1 MIIDI
6 VELTKIY
13 GSQKVVNALTL
24 QIPKGEIFGLLGPNG
39 AGKSTAIRMLCSI
52 IKPDFGEAKIAG
64 FNLFTQQKE
73 IKKRIGYMSQ
83 NFGLYG
89 ELSVIENVRFY
100 ASLYGI
106 KDENA
111 IQQLLQ
117 TYQID
122 QFKEY
127 KAGKLSGGYKRRL
140 SLVCA
145 LVHNPDV
152 IFLDEPTAGIDPVTR
167 KELWDLFFKL
177 SAEGKTLFVTTHY
190 MEEAERC
197 NRVAF
202 LNHGK
207 LVTVGNPQT
216 LKNALSDVVSYAY
229 SGDFKLEMID
239 ILKESKGIVLVNQFG
254 KTVNI
259 LVDKQLNKITL
270 QALIKPFIK
279 QEPTLVNT
287 EINLE
292 DVFIVMT
299 QDETR

>member
-1 MIIDI
+1 
-6 VELTKIY
+6 
-13 GSQKVVNALTL
+13 
-24 QIPKGEIFGLLGPNG
+24 
-39 AGKSTAIRMLCSI
+39 
-52 IKPDFGEAKIAG
+52 
-64 FNLFTQQKE
+64 
-73 IKKRIGYMSQ
+73 MSQ

-89 ELSVIENVRFY
+89 ELSVVENVRFY

-106 KDENA
+106 KDEDA

-122 QFKEY
+122 QFKAY

-152 IFLDEPTAGIDPVTR
+152 IFLDEPTAGIDLVTR

-197 NRVAF
+197 NRIAF

-207 LVTVGNPQT
+207 LVTVGNPQRV
-216 LKNALSDVVSYAY
+216 KNALSDVISYAY
-229 SGDFKLEMID
+229 YGDFELEMID
-239 ILKESKGIVLVNQFG
+239 VLKKSKGIVLVNQFG

-259 LVDKQLNKITL
+259 LIDKQLDKIAL

-279 QEPTLVNT
+279 QEPALVQR